1 MGSNGAS
8 SDVLLTVLQWAAL
21 LVLRKGQDLLLA
33 FSTPV
38 LTVLPCLKVGMGTKG

>member
-33 FSTPV
+33 FSTPA
-38 LTVLPCLKVGMGTKG
+38 LTVLPCLKVRMGTKG